1 MASRLGAWIRAVAS
15 LRPVG
20 ALVFL
25 CCSLHG
31 DLSSSFSLVR
41 NICFPGN
48 ESELSG
54 PHYGARDWCVFQSL
68 CGLRCVL
75 RDNGLRKDDKST
87 IVEFS

>member
-1 MASRLGAWIRAVAS
+1 MVNRLGAWIRTFAS
-15 LRPVG
+15 LRSVG
-20 ALVFL
+20 ALVFV

-31 DLSSSFSLVR
+31 DLPSAFSHVR

-54 PHYGARDWCVFQSL
+54 PHYGARGWRIFQSL
-68 CGLRCVL
+68 CGLRCVV
-75 RDNGLRKDDKST
+75 RDNGFREDDKST

>member
-1 MASRLGAWIRAVAS
+1 MVNRLGAWIRALPS
-15 LRPVG
+15 LRSVG

-25 CCSLHG
+25 CCGLHG
-31 DLSSSFSLVR
+31 DLPSSFSTVR
-41 NICFPGN
+41 DICLSGN

-54 PHYGARDWCVFQSL
+54 PHYGARGWRVFQSL

-75 RDNGLRKDDKST
+75 RDNGFRKNDKST

>member
-1 MASRLGAWIRAVAS
+1 MVDRLGAWIRAVAS

-54 PHYGARDWCVFQSL
+54 PHYGARGWRVFQSL
-68 CGLRCVL
+68 RGLRCAL
-75 RDNGLRKDDKST
+75 RDNGFRKDDEST